1 MCFAGLAGLVIPIE
15 KRYLLSVLYNY
26 LLELRGAL
34 KACTHQVIARQ
45 EQEEEEELV
54 KSGRRAK
61 NLK

>member
-1 MCFAGLAGLVIPIE
+1 MIPIE

-45 EQEEEEELV
+45 EEQEEVEELV